1 MSERKEVLV
10 VTVPAGSIKPAEF
23 GKFREYIIESIARDV
38 LIRDNTMELR
48 IEALP
53 AVDFKNV
60 RVEVKLEEPKEEI
73 TSAGRLADTA
83 KRPSIKEEKQDILR
97 RLLDYRQRNGVGSL
111 GDVARKTNMKSIT
124 VDVLRLL
131 VNGDATLSIT
141 EWRAIGRAL
150 GKMEEIERA
159 ADVQDT

>member
-38 LIRDNTMELR
+38 LIRDNTMELS
-48 IEALP
+48 IEELP
-53 AVDFKNV
+53 VVDVKHV
-60 RVEVKLEEPKEEI
+60 RVEVKLEEPAPKEPK
-73 TSAGRLADTA
+73 TMTTR
-83 KRPSIKEEKQDILR
+83 EEKQNILQ
-97 RLLDYRQRNGVGSL
+97 RLLGYRERNGVGSL

-150 GKMEEIERA
+150 GKLEEIERA

>member
-10 VTVPAGSIKPAEF
+10 VTVPAGSMKPAEF

-38 LIRDNTMELR
+38 LIRDNTMELS
-48 IEALP
+48 IEELP
-53 AVDFKNV
+53 VVDVKHV

-150 GKMEEIERA
+150 GKLKEIEKEVA
-159 ADVQDT
+159 VNA

>member
-38 LIRDNTMELR
+38 LIRDNTMELS
-48 IEALP
+48 IEELP
-53 AVDFKNV
+53 VVDVKHV
-60 RVEVKLEEPKEEI
+60 RVEVKLEEPATKEPK
-73 TSAGRLADTA
+73 TMTMR
-83 KRPSIKEEKQDILR
+83 EEKQNILQ
-97 RLLDYRQRNGVGSL
+97 RLLGYRERNGVGSL

-150 GKMEEIERA
+150 GKLEEIERA